1 VRLHYSRQALQQIE
15 RAPDYVS
22 VRSPSGA
29 TKIEARIAAITALLQ
44 VQPRAGFRTR
54 MSGVRRAFLTPY
66 PYLIDCFVGD
76 HEIVIL
82 RFRHTSRNPS
92 SVPGKA

>member
-15 RAPDYVS
+15 RALDYVS
-22 VRSPSGA
+22 ARSPSGA

-54 MSGVRRAFLTPY
+54 MSGVTRFLTPY
-66 PYLIDCFVGD
+66 PYLIDYFVGD
-76 HEIVIL
+76 DEIVIL